1 MQCAVCLEMLYGD
14 LAFDE
19 KVRRAAE
26 HGFCGFEFWGWRDKN
41 LPDLS
46 QVLSETGS
54 RITNFSGHRRG
65 SPVSVEDRHIFLRD
79 VADAAQTAVE
89 LSCPTLMILSN
100 ELGEGGRVV
109 DAFSHLPAGEKHAN
123 MVQSL
128 KRALDL
134 IPREI
139 TAVIEPLNTVLD
151 HPGNY
156 LSGMEEAVNIVAE
169 VGDPRLQI
177 LADFYHLEMMGERT
191 QEVVSRYGESI
202 GYVHIADVPGRHE
215 PGTGTI
221 DWKAALRALRDSGY
235 DGTVGFEY
243 EPAEDSDRSL
253 DRIAEVWTQAL
264 RTAAPPRAD
273 DSPGVPTS

>member
-1 MQCAVCLEMLYGD
+1 MLYGD
-14 LAFDE
+14 LPFEE

-26 HGFCGFEFWGWRDKN
+26 HGFRGFEFWGWRDKDLPN
-41 LPDLS
+41 LS
-46 QVLSETGS
+46 RVLGETGS

-65 SPVSVEDRHIFLRD
+65 NPVSVEDQDVFLSD

-89 LSCPTLMILSN
+89 LKCPTLMVLSN

-109 DAFSHLPAGEKHAN
+109 DTFPLVAAGEKHAN

-134 IPREI
+134 TPREI

-156 LSGMEEAVNIVAE
+156 LSGMAEAVNIVTE
-169 VGDPRLQI
+169 VGDPRLQV
-177 LADFYHLEMMGERT
+177 LADFYHLEMMGEPA
-191 QEVVSRYGESI
+191 QEVISRHGTGI

-221 DWKAALRALRDSGY
+221 DWKAVLRALRDSGY

-253 DRIAEVWTQAL
+253 DRIARLWKEAL
-264 RTAAPPRAD
+264 GTPVA
-273 DSPGVPTS
+273 